1 MKGLFNKIFKLQ
13 DNVDYQSLLQEGA
26 VVVDV
31 RSKEEYLEGH
41 IRNSLNIPLDV
52 LNRNIAKLDKESVI
66 ITVCQSGIR
75 SRSAANFLKEI
86 GFSRVYNGGS
96 WHNLRWSVFF

>member
-13 DNVDYQSLLQEGA
+13 DNVDYQSLLQKGA
-26 VVVDV
+26 VFVYVL
-31 RSKEEYLEGH
+31 SKEEYIEGH
-41 IRNSLNIPLDV
+41 ILNSLNIPLDV

-96 WHNLRWSVFF
+96 WYSLQ

>member
-31 RSKEEYLEGH
+31 RSKEEYMEGH

-52 LNRNIAKLDKESVI
+52 LTLLFFKLGVLKGININS
-66 ITVCQSGIR
+66 
-75 SRSAANFLKEI
+75 
-86 GFSRVYNGGS
+86 
-96 WHNLRWSVFF
+96 SVFIMVNYLQLFQ

>member
-31 RSKEEYLEGH
+31 RSKE
-41 IRNSLNIPLDV
+41 
-52 LNRNIAKLDKESVI
+52 
-66 ITVCQSGIR
+66 
-75 SRSAANFLKEI
+75 
-86 GFSRVYNGGS
+86 
-96 WHNLRWSVFF
+96 

>member
-31 RSKEEYLEGH
+31 RSKEEYMEGH

-52 LNRNIAKLDKESVI
+52 LIFEFFKLGTFPGININSSIFIMVNYL
-66 ITVCQSGIR
+66 QL
-75 SRSAANFLKEI
+75 FQ
-86 GFSRVYNGGS
+86 
-96 WHNLRWSVFF
+96 

>member
-31 RSKEEYLEGH
+31 RSKEEYMEGH

-96 WHNLRWSVFF
+96 WHSLR